1 MLKIK
6 KQIFNSILVSADS
19 KKELAETMMRFQEY
33 YESPVWQGK
42 IFTRGQFLNWYSTEY
57 GANTYAAD
65 WSGFNF
71 PSIILEPFKKGLF
84 DPLTNNEK
92 KLIKLLRYR
101 NDDFYIIGANSSDV
115 LKHELCHALYYTN
128 KEYRSEVEG
137 LLNKNKNKI
146 KHLIKHLLEMGY
158 CEGVLLDEVQAY
170 VLDGTYLQENNIEV
184 PEEIINNIKKIYK
197 RCAMMTPTARLAGG

>member
-42 IFTRGQFLNWYSTEY
+42 IFTIGQFLNWYSMQY
-57 GANTYAAD
+57 GGKTYSSD

-71 PSIILEPFKKGLF
+71 PSYVLKPFKEGLF
-84 DPLTNNEK
+84 DPLTSNEK
-92 KLIKLLRYR
+92 KLLDFFKYR
-101 NDDFYIIGANSSDV
+101 NDKFYIIGANDDSV

-128 KEYRSEVEG
+128 ENYRRDIDQLIEKS
-137 LLNKNKNKI
+137 KNKVKHII
-146 KHLIKHLLEMGY
+146 KYILDMGY
-158 CEGVLLDEVQAY
+158 SKSVIYDEVQAY
-170 VLDGTYLQENNIEV
+170 VLDGDYLKEKDINIPGDFLLKV
-184 PEEIINNIKKIYK
+184 KNIYK
-197 RCAMMTPTARLAGG
+197 KYSTC